1 MNLGAA
7 SEGQRGF
14 RLSFYPL
21 SNAGRRLVFPCDA
34 SGRVDMDRLAE
45 RTLNNYLYARAVVG
59 AEFVPPVIEHEA
71 R

>member
-1 MNLGAA
+1 MNLSAA
-7 SEGQRGF
+7 SEEKTGF

-21 SNAGRRLVFPCDA
+21 SNTGRRLVFPCDA

-45 RTLNNYLYARAVVG
+45 RMLNDYLYARAVVG
-59 AEFVPPVIEHEA
+59 SEFVAPLIEHEA